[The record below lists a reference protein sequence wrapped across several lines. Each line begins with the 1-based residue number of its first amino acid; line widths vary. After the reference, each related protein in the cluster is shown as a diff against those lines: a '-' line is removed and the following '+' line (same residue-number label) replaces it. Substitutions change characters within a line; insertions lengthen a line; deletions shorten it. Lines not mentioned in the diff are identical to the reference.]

1 MVSWRGRC
9 SSGTGDE
16 GSGSGGEGAIARAC
30 NAHER
35 LYQPTSQELD
45 DQAVR
50 RMAGDADL
58 VKVEEETIK
67 TSTAIVGG
75 AAGFLFGGPVCS
87 AIPPSSAI
95 LPS

>member
-1 MVSWRGRC
+1 MQRILLVIAA
-9 SSGTGDE
+9 
-16 GSGSGGEGAIARAC
+16 SGSTAAAFAPQHHPALSNRALRPSASAR
-30 NAHER
+30 
-35 LYQPTSQELD
+35 L
-45 DQAVR
+45 